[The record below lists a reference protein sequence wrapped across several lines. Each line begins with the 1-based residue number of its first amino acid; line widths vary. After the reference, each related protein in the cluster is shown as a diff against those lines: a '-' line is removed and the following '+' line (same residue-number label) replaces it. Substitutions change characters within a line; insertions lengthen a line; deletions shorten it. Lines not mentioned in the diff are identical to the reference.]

1 MRMMIFAVVLLF
13 AAAAKATTG
22 DYYALVDSAEFYIG
36 AHEWEKAERFIQS
49 ALRNEP
55 DNQNTS
61 LLLSNLTTVLSR
73 LSPLIVRL
81 FLFLMKTGSS

>member
-61 LLLSNLTTVLSR
+61 LLLSNLRSISS
-73 LSPLIVRL
+73 SPSPS
-81 FLFLMKTGSS
+81 TSSAVPV